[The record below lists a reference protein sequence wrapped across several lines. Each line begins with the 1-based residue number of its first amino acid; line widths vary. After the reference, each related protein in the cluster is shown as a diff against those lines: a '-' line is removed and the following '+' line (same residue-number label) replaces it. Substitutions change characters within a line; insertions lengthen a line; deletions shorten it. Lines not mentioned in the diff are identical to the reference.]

1 MVLRATSSFS
11 TIARVLSCIK
21 LNNMFCCSVRLSSA
35 MGVGRNYAALRW
47 DEISIGNGRWK
58 SGWIV
63 FGYHKLRQCGK
74 YHDGE
79 KIWQ

>member
-1 MVLRATSSFS
+1 
-11 TIARVLSCIK
+11 
-21 LNNMFCCSVRLSSA
+21 